1 MSVISGESKFDLD
14 IGATTGGVLVWD
26 VFAPEEGPKRR
37 ALAGN
42 YEGVGASATVGV
54 GLGAN
59 ALAGGSNRSVA
70 LQPLSTQMAA
80 TFTMPS
86 LSRDRIARR
95 AIS

>member
-1 MSVISGESKFDLD
+1 MSVISGESKFGLD

-26 VFAPEEGPKRR
+26 VVAPEEGPSA
-37 ALAGN
+37 ALSF
-42 YEGVGASATVGV
+42 VM
-54 GLGAN
+54 
-59 ALAGGSNRSVA
+59 VA
-70 LQPLSTQMAA
+70 P